1 MRGESQ
7 KSGERTGTKT
17 DVIGEGHKVEI
28 GLKKRRKKD
37 REVERGLK
45 KDRYGRRR
53 TEKWRED
60 GKNERYETRGQ
71 RSDRKVESGPKERQ
85 M

>member
-28 GLKKRRKKD
+28 GLKKRQKKD

-45 KDRYGRRR
+45 KRQILEEKDREVERRQQ
-53 TEKWRED
+53 E
-60 GKNERYETRGQ
+60 
-71 RSDRKVESGPKERQ
+71 
-85 M
+85 

>member
-28 GLKKRRKKD
+28 GLKKRQKKD

-45 KDRYGRRR
+45 KRQIWEEKDREVERRR
-53 TEKWRED
+53 QE
-60 GKNERYETRGQ
+60 
-71 RSDRKVESGPKERQ
+71 
-85 M
+85 

>member
-7 KSGERTGTKT
+7 KRGERTGTKT

-28 GLKKRRKKD
+28 GLKKRQKKD

-45 KDRYGRRR
+45 KRQIWEEKDREVERRR
-53 TEKWRED
+53 
-60 GKNERYETRGQ
+60 
-71 RSDRKVESGPKERQ
+71 KE
-85 M
+85 

>member
-7 KSGERTGTKT
+7 KRGERTGTKT

-28 GLKKRRKKD
+28 GLKKRQKKD

-45 KDRYGRRR
+45 KRQIWEEKDREVERRR
-53 TEKWRED
+53 QE
-60 GKNERYETRGQ
+60 
-71 RSDRKVESGPKERQ
+71 
-85 M
+85 

>member
-28 GLKKRRKKD
+28 GLKKRQKD

-45 KDRYGRRR
+45 KRQIWEEKDREVERRR
-53 TEKWRED
+53 QE
-60 GKNERYETRGQ
+60 
-71 RSDRKVESGPKERQ
+71 
-85 M
+85 